1 VKATHAARKG
11 IDRDS
16 LKHVPVMRLPP
27 GYKNWDEW
35 FEEQHEEGLL
45 EGAREG
51 LRRLREKGKT

>member
-1 VKATHAARKG
+1 MKPTRTTSPKG

-35 FEEQHEEGLL
+35 FEEQHENTILRTLERVLL
-45 EGAREG
+45 EK
-51 LRRLREKGKT
+51 EKGA